1 MNGPGKALA
10 KSGGPCQRQWGMF
23 FAGDATNC
31 GDYVNCVD
39 GNPYLMKC
47 PESLAWDAQSWNC
60 NFADLVPTCNAEG
73 KRFIATDQMGRA
85 PFSENLSRRLEK
97 GNLSVVSCKPS
108 DSSKALRTSDG
119 LVDRSERVWFLSI
132 ND

>member
-1 MNGPGKALA
+1 
-10 KSGGPCQRQWGMF
+10 MF

-60 NFADLVPTCNAEG
+60 NFADLVPTCNAEAFLG
-73 KRFIATDQMGRA
+73 FTCPASNGVTGLRYPHPTNCAKF
-85 PFSENLSRRLEK
+85 FYCNEENRPRLQTCDVDYVF
-97 GNLSVVSCKPS
+97 N
-108 DSSKALRTSDG
+108 KAIGQCDLAANVPG
-119 LVDRSERVWFLSI
+119 CE
-132 ND
+132 NYYQ